1 MFATQPSKLAQQRFR
16 HLPTCPDEVIALA
29 AVPIAA
35 LPAASLRVMLRRM
48 DTLIGI
54 GRDNRPFQFRLRTMI
69 AVVAGIAVLLGV
81 LQLLGRDA
89 PVAVAL
95 IIAALAG
102 TAGGHLIRRRVCV
115 AIVGAIFPVL
125 YVLSIEVVS
134 HVGHRAAWPTGT
146 LRLWELY
153 SSPWYNHPIGS
164 DRLWKAY
171 WVWDTLCDV
180 LVEQCG
186 TDKLLAAP
194 FFIILVV
201 VAAVLVLTA
210 RKLHA
215 ALLLPLVA
223 VVAGVA
229 LAIGH
234 DWDATFFGLA
244 GGLVFAIPLAGCGRR
259 KRDP

>member
-1 MFATQPSKLAQQRFR
+1 
-16 HLPTCPDEVIALA
+16 
-29 AVPIAA
+29 
-35 LPAASLRVMLRRM
+35 MLSRM
-48 DTLIGI
+48 DTLTGS
-54 GRDNRPFQFRLRTMI
+54 GRDNGPFQFRLRTMI
-69 AVVAGIAVLLGV
+69 AVIAGIAVLLGA

-102 TAGGHLIRRRVCV
+102 TAGGHLIRRRVCG

-134 HVGHRAAWPTGT
+134 HVGHRAAWPKGT

-164 DRLWKAY
+164 DSLWKAY
-171 WVWDTLCDV
+171 WVWDTFCDV

-186 TDKLLAAP
+186 TDKPLAAP

-201 VAAVLVLTA
+201 VATALVLTA
-210 RKLHA
+210 RRLHA
-215 ALLLPLVA
+215 ALLLPLFA
-223 VVAGVA
+223 IVAGLA

-244 GGLVFAIPLAGCGRR
+244 GGLVLAIPLAGRGRR